1 MPLVFD
7 NAEGIPSTTCVK
19 RIRILKDDI
28 LVDHPGI
35 FRSIDQFK
43 LKKQGDTAMGDI
55 MTRNAGIMNH
65 HIKQGMEKCTKE
77 GGLAIVDIFHNN
89 LLSGNKE
96 IQSES
101 SDVSAAPAVV
111 HQSYHE
117 TFDQAM
123 TMMQVYG
130 HVKDLPGDG
139 SLWLPHP
146 YFIITEN
153 GCWVC

>member
-1 MPLVFD
+1 MPLVLD

-77 GGLAIVDIFHNN
+77 GGLAIADIFHNK

-96 IQSES
+96 IQLE
-101 SDVSAAPAVV
+101 
-111 HQSYHE
+111 
-117 TFDQAM
+117 
-123 TMMQVYG
+123 
-130 HVKDLPGDG
+130 
-139 SLWLPHP
+139 
-146 YFIITEN
+146 
-153 GCWVC
+153 